1 MTTKMNHKNRRT
13 FAIISHPDAGK
24 TTLTEKLLLFGG
36 AIHLAGDVKAKGDRR
51 RAQSDWMKIEQARGI
66 SVTTSVMTFEYE
78 DVVFNLLDTPG
89 HEDFSDDT
97 YRTLTA
103 VDSAI
108 MVIDA
113 AKGIEAQ
120 TRKLFEVCRLRD
132 VPIITFINKM
142 DRETRDPFELLDEIS
157 EMLALDTIPMTWPV
171 DQGKQFKGCYDIV
184 KDQMIVFENESKN
197 KKPDVVPCKGVDDEK
212 LKELLTEEQHNKLK
226 EDVEMVR
233 ELCPAFD
240 HESYAQ
246 GHLSPVYFGSALKD
260 FGVKD
265 LLDGIKQFAPSP
277 QPRPT
282 ETREVM
288 PEEDKVSG
296 FVFKVQANM
305 DPNHR
310 DRVAFMRLCSGNFKR
325 GMKLLNTASSKTI
338 GVSNPI
344 FFFSQGRELA
354 EEAVA
359 GDIIG
364 IPNHGTLRVGDTL
377 SEGEKISFTGIPDF
391 APEILRRVRLGDPL
405 KAKHLQRALES
416 LAEEGVTQVFRPMLG
431 SEWIVGVVGTL
442 QLDVLKDR
450 LEAEYNLEVDF
461 EPTQYVTARWVSAT
475 SNDVLKKFIDGN
487 RASLGEDRDKTTVY
501 LARNDWDLGRVQ
513 DDWKELKFS
522 EVRER
527 GR

>member
-1 MTTKMNHKNRRT
+1 MTQASNDHKSRRT

-36 AIHLAGDVKAKGDRR
+36 AIHLAGDVKAKGNRR
-51 RAQSDWMKIEQARGI
+51 RAHSDWMKIEQARGI
-66 SVTTSVMTFEYE
+66 SVTTSVMTFEY
-78 DVVFNLLDTPG
+78 DDITFNLLDTPG

-103 VDSAI
+103 VDSAV

-132 VPIITFINKM
+132 VPIITFVNKM
-142 DRETRDPFELLDEIS
+142 DRETRDPFELMDEIT
-157 EMLALDTIPMTWPV
+157 ETLALDTTPMTWPV
-171 DQGKQFKGCYDIV
+171 DQGKQFKGCYDLMR
-184 KDQMIVFENESKN
+184 DQMIVFGEA
-197 KKPDVVPCKGVDDEK
+197 KKGALPDILPCHGVEDET
-212 LKELLTEEQHNKLK
+212 LKQLLSPEQHNKLK
-226 EDVEMVR
+226 EDVDMVKG
-233 ELCPAFD
+233 LCPEFD
-240 HESYAQ
+240 LESYSQ

-265 LLDGIKQFAPSP
+265 LLDGIKKFAPSP
-277 QPRPT
+277 RTQAT
-282 ETREVM
+282 ETRQVTPDEN
-288 PEEDKVSG
+288 KVSG

-310 DRVAFMRLCSGNFKR
+310 DRVAFMRICSGTFKR
-325 GMKLLNTASSKTI
+325 GMKLLNTASNKMIT
-338 GVSNPI
+338 VSSPI

-354 EEAVA
+354 DDAVA

-377 SEGEKISFTGIPDF
+377 SEGENIMFTGIPDF

-416 LAEEGVTQVFRPMLG
+416 LAEEGVTQVFRPVLG
-431 SEWIVGVVGTL
+431 SDWIVGVVGTL

-450 LEAEYNLEVDF
+450 LLSEYNLEINF
-461 EPTQYVTARWVSAT
+461 EATQYTTARWVSGA
-475 SNDVLKKFIDGN
+475 NDDMKKFLESN
-487 RASLGEDRDKTTVY
+487 RASLGEDRDKTPVY
-501 LARNDWDLGRVQ
+501 LARNDWDMGRIQ
-513 DDWKELKFS
+513 EDWKTLKFS